1 MDIATGAAVE
11 LLNTKL
17 TEITNLQT
25 IILGV
30 IWGIACIL
38 LFVLAIKEG

>member
-1 MDIATGAAVE
+1 MEVATGAAVE

-17 TEITNLQT
+17 TEMTNLQT
-25 IILGV
+25 ISLGV
-30 IWGIACIL
+30 VWGIGCIL